1 MDNVYL
7 VGAGYWGSKVLE
19 ELKNVTVSEKLIDS
33 PMTPGQHLKCKFI
46 KFCK

>member
-1 MDNVYL
+1 MEDSNY
-7 VGAGYWGSKVLE
+7 ASFEENDRKVLE